1 MIYNVLARS
10 TTHYR
15 ALIGDA
21 SAQVMKLVSRDL
33 DRAKFPLPQAAF
45 NDKGPSA
52 AHHSGRILVFKT
64 NGYGPL
70 IELGIWS
77 LSADSHFGP

>member
-1 MIYNVLARS
+1 MGVGGSLAALK
-10 TTHYR
+10 R
-15 ALIGDA
+15 ASDQA
-21 SAQVMKLVSRDL
+21 YVEPRRMSLVQKRYSVVI
-33 DRAKFPLPQAAF
+33 RADEAL
-45 NDKGPSA
+45 G
-52 AHHSGRILVFKT
+52 ILVFKT